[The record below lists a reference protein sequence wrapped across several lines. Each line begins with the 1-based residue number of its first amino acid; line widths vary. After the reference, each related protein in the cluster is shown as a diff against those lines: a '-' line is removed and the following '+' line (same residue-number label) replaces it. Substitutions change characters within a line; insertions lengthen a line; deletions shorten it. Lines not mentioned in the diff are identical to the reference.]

1 MKKLFN
7 KLFNSKPIQLL
18 IKNTITQISVLGA
31 IMIVSSILS
40 NYFDLAY
47 YVMIGSASMLSLI
60 AICYICYAWII
71 NPIRELIKRNKDKK
85 N

>member
-1 MKKLFN
+1 MKKLFT

-18 IKNTITQISVLGA
+18 IKNTITQILILGG

-47 YVMIGSASMLSLI
+47 YIMVGSASLLSLI
-60 AICYICYAWII
+60 TVCYVCYAWII
-71 NPIRELIKRNKDKK
+71 NPIRESIKRNKDKK

>member
-1 MKKLFN
+1 MKELFT

-18 IKNTITQISVLGA
+18 IKNTITQISILGC

-47 YVMIGSASMLSLI
+47 YTMIGSALMLSLI
-60 AICYICYAWII
+60 AIGYICFAWII
-71 NPIRELIKRNKDKK
+71 NPIRELIKRNKDTK
-85 N
+85 